1 MSVNR
6 SWVRTVTT
14 LAVLATAGCAGAGA
28 GSGPAAGSGGTP
40 AKAADPPVDRVYVS
54 GSGDPADDWRD
65 EGMLGEDL
73 PLRSD
78 LAALWQTVLW
88 ADGYLGRADI
98 DCRFAGETPRATRVW
113 QSNRKLGADGIV
125 GPLTLARA
133 GERLVER
140 EGEVFYRGAEH
151 TVSFRRAPDGRYLVE
166 DDGSYKPLRRDRA
179 TLTVCEAGER

>member
-1 MSVNR
+1 M
-6 SWVRTVTT
+6 
-14 LAVLATAGCAGAGA
+14 AVLTTVSCAGT
-28 GSGPAAGSGGTP
+28 GSGPDAGPGSSSVSTTASP
-40 AKAADPPVDRVYVS
+40 AFRVYVS
-54 GSGDPADDWRD
+54 GEGAPADDWRD

-88 ADGYLGRADI
+88 ADGYLRRDDV
-98 DCRFAGETPRATRVW
+98 DCRFAGETLQATRAW

-125 GPLTLARA
+125 GPRTLARA
-133 GERLVER
+133 GEQL
-140 EGEVFYRGAEH
+140 GESGGEIHYKGAEH

-179 TLTVCEAGER
+179 TLTVCETAGR